1 MTKLIGLTGPPRGS
15 NLGTA
20 GCGKDT
26 AAAALVAAGWTRD
39 AFADR
44 MRTAILALD
53 PFVPTTSRDG
63 ETRLSHLV
71 GYYGWDDTKREFP
84 EVRRLLQKFGTE
96 AGRDIHGDSC
106 WVNLLFKK
114 TWWDSED
121 GSVPVVSNR
130 ENRRSG
136 VVVTDCRFENEAE
149 AIRRAGGLV
158 ISITRPGLAHLDGGN
173 SSHASENGLPRELID
188 CVVVNDSTVAD
199 LHAAILDIAGTI

>member
-15 NLGTA
+15 GLGTA

-26 AAAALVAAGWTRD
+26 AAAALVSAGWTRD

-44 MRTAILALD
+44 MRTAMLALD
-53 PFVPTTSRDG
+53 PLVMNGRDQLY
-63 ETRLSHLV
+63 RLSEIV
-71 GYYGWDDTKREFP
+71 AREGWDTAKRDHP

-96 AGRDIHGDSC
+96 AGRDIHGTDC

-173 SSHASENGLPRELID
+173 SSHPSEDGLPDHLID
-188 CVVVNDSTVAD
+188 ARIVNEGTVAD
-199 LHAAILDIAGTI
+199 LHRAILDIAGTI